1 MLRGMF
7 LAPVSF
13 IEVLN
18 RSLTG
23 PAASEREFDY
33 KVGSKLRELV
43 KKYDIKYD
51 PENPIP
57 SDDSLADDVFKAAI
71 EFYADVGA
79 YCMDTERRI
88 TFTEEEIKEG
98 IKNAPHA
105 TLFGEGNEA
114 KIFSARKPESK
125 DPPWCHVGAGISVS
139 SEELLVKLV
148 EGFASIPETDSI
160 SVPTLMEVDGVPIRT
175 PPLEVYGSI
184 RMIALAHEGMKRAG
198 RPGLPILN
206 LVSTAASQIAGIAAT
221 APQFGIKPTD
231 GWLVDAF
238 PDLKIYN
245 DVLTKAAY
253 LLNWGANIGA
263 CYTPLIGGYSGG
275 PEGTAI
281 MSVAYSINGI
291 MVLKSRYQLYY
302 VSNIINGSSSS
313 RDALWALS
321 VSAQAISRNI
331 KVPIIHLSYQAADSA
346 TEMLFYEMAAAML
359 ACVASGIS
367 VESNHPS
374 KAAITDHILP
384 MESEFYCKVAH
395 AVTGMKRSEAN
406 ELVKTLLPKY
416 EKDLSNPPKG
426 KKYQECYDVK
436 TGKPKEEYLKF
447 YKSIVKKIADLGIPI
462 E

>member
-1 MLRGMF
+1 L
-7 LAPVSF
+7 PPISF

-23 PAASEREFDY
+23 PVSTEREFDY
-33 KVGSKLRELV
+33 KIGTKLKELV

-57 SDDSLADDVFKAAI
+57 FDDSLADDVFKAAV
-71 EFYADVGA
+71 EFYADVGT

-98 IKNAPHA
+98 IKNAPNA

-114 KIFSARKPESK
+114 KFFHARKPESIE
-125 DPPWCHVGAGISVS
+125 PPWCHVGAGISVS

-148 EGFASIPETDSI
+148 EAFASISETDSI
-160 SVPTLMEVDGVPIRT
+160 SVPTLMDVDGVPIRT

-184 RMIALAHEGMKRAG
+184 RMIALAHEAMKRAG

-221 APQFGIKPTD
+221 GPQFGIKQTD

-281 MSVAYSINGI
+281 MSVAYSLNGI

-302 VSNIINGSSSS
+302 VSNIVNGSSSS
-313 RDALWALS
+313 RDALWTLS

-331 KVPIIHLSYQAADSA
+331 KVPIIHLSYQAAGAA
-346 TEMLFYEMAAAML
+346 TEMLFYEIAAAML
-359 ACVASGIS
+359 ASVASGIS

-374 KAAITDHILP
+374 KAALTDHIIP

-395 AVTGMKRSEAN
+395 TVAGMKRSEAN
-406 ELVKTLLPKY
+406 ELAKTLLSKY
-416 EKDLSNPPKG
+416 EKDLNTPSKG
-426 KKYQECYDVK
+426 KKYQECYDLK
-436 TGKPKEEYLKF
+436 TGKPKQEYLKF
-447 YKSIVKKIADLGIPI
+447 YKDVTKKIIDLGLDIK
-462 E
+462 

>member
-1 MLRGMF
+1 M
-7 LAPVSF
+7 PPISF

-23 PAASEREFDY
+23 PVSSEKEFDY
-33 KVGSKLRELV
+33 KVGMKLRELV
-43 KKYDIKYD
+43 KKYDIKYN

-57 SDDSLADDVFKAAI
+57 SDNSLADDVFKAAV
-71 EFYADVGA
+71 EFYTDVGT

-88 TFTEEEIKEG
+88 TFTEDEIKEG
-98 IKNAPHA
+98 IKNVPHA

-114 KIFSARKPESK
+114 KFFSARTLESSEH
-125 DPPWCHVGAGISVS
+125 PWCHVGAGIAVS

-148 EGFASIPETDSI
+148 EAFASIPETDSV
-160 SVPTLMEVDGVPIRT
+160 SVPTLTEVDGVPIRT

-184 RMIALAHEGMKRAG
+184 RMIALAHEAMKRAG

-238 PDLKIYN
+238 PDLKMYN

-302 VSNIINGSSSS
+302 VSNIVNGSSSS

-331 KVPIIHLSYQAADSA
+331 KVPIIHLSYQAAGAA
-346 TEMLFYEMAAAML
+346 TEMLLYEITAAIL
-359 ACVASGIS
+359 ASVASGIS

-374 KAAITDHILP
+374 KAVLTDHIIP

-395 AVTGMKRSEAN
+395 AVTGMKRSEVN
-406 ELVKTLLPKY
+406 ELAKILLLKY
-416 EKDLSNPPKG
+416 EKDLNNPPKG

-447 YKSIVKKIADLGIPI
+447 YKVMEKKIIDLGIQI